1 MKKIFMLVSCLIMAL
16 LLSAGCGGDNAAKK
30 DAGKVTLN
38 YPASMQAKGFKE
50 PVVLKQKPQ
59 RVVSLTITPVLALHE
74 IGVTQVGIPKSSVMT
89 WPEDLAKNTKQFTVA
104 MKDNFDIES
113 VVALEPDLV
122 LVGYYAKD
130 KYGQLLEKQNI
141 PVYYVDAGP
150 TVDYQS
156 VKDLTNALIDA
167 FGKDSKGAQAI
178 SERYKKLDER
188 MAAKRGANNG
198 KSVMVLQSAPPRHFI
213 QTKDATLGSML
224 DLLGYKNVYSNDK
237 SRMVMLDKEQALS
250 YNPDILVCVGAASNP
265 ADHQKAMEADFA
277 ANPEYWQQIKAVREG
292 NVVYL
297 SSKYVVSTGID
308 VIDNINQL
316 IDTLE
321 QRKL

>member
-1 MKKIFMLVSCLIMAL
+1 MKKIFMLIVCLLMAL
-16 LLSAGCGGDNAAKK
+16 MLAAGCGSDNKAKESG
-30 DAGKVTLN
+30 GKVTLN

-50 PVVLKQKPQ
+50 PLVLKQRPQ

-74 IGVTQVGIPKSSVMT
+74 IGVTQVGIPKTGIMT
-89 WPEDLAKNTKQFTVA
+89 WPEDLAKNAQQFTVA
-104 MKDNFDIES
+104 MQDNFDIEK

-122 LVGYYAKD
+122 MVGYYAKD

-150 TVDYQS
+150 MVDYQS

-178 SERYKKLDER
+178 SERFKKLDER
-188 MAAKRGANNG
+188 MAAKREAN
-198 KSVMVLQSAPPRHFI
+198 KDKTVMVLQSAPPRHFI
-213 QTKDATLGSML
+213 QTKDANLGSML
-224 DLLGYKNVYSNDK
+224 TILGYKNVYSNDK
-237 SRMVMLDKEQALS
+237 SRMVMLDKEQAIS
-250 YNPDILVCVGAASNP
+250 YEPDLLVCVGAAPNP

-277 ANPEYWQQIKAVREG
+277 ASPEYWQQIKAVREG

-308 VIDNINQL
+308 VIDDINHL
-316 IDTLE
+316 LDTLE

>member
-1 MKKIFMLVSCLIMAL
+1 MKRIFMLICCLAAAAMLA
-16 LLSAGCGGDNAAKK
+16 AGCGGGDKAKNNS
-30 DAGKVTLN
+30 GKVMLN

-74 IGVTQVGIPKSSVMT
+74 IGVTQVGIPKSSVVT
-89 WPEDLAKNTKQFTVA
+89 WPEALSKNAKQFTVA
-104 MKDNFDIES
+104 MRDNFDIES

-122 LVGYYAKD
+122 LVSYYAKD

-150 TVDYQS
+150 MVDYKS
-156 VKDLTNALIDA
+156 VKDLTSALIDA

-178 SERYKKLDER
+178 TERFKKLDER
-188 MAAKRGANNG
+188 MAAERGVNNG
-198 KSVMVLQSAPPRHFI
+198 KTVMVLQSAPPRHFI

-224 DLLGYKNVYSNDK
+224 NLLGYKNVYSNDK

-277 ANPEYWQQIKAVREG
+277 ANPEYWRQIKAVREG
-292 NVVYL
+292 SVIYL
-297 SSKYVVSTGID
+297 SSRYVVSTGID

-316 IDTLE
+316 IDTLA
-321 QRKL
+321 QRKS